1 MTEIS
6 RKIPEG
12 LPELLQGFIIVC
24 LKEKV
29 EKQEDFVAFAAE
41 YFSAV
46 SQKKKSLSD
55 HGVEIEK
62 IGVDF
67 FISANE
73 WNCEI

>member
-12 LPELLQGFIIVC
+12 LPELLQGFIVVC
-24 LKEKV
+24 IKERV
-29 EKQEDFVAFAAE
+29 EKQEDLITFAAD
-41 YFSAV
+41 YFNAV
-46 SQKKKSLSD
+46 SKKKKILSD

-73 WNCEI
+73 WNGEI